1 MNLVKFFKS
10 IRVKEECDF
19 CGGKFYRV
27 GMEFAQQCQ
36 NCSGYTGFCR
46 GCWEGRKGLAAIWN
60 KAA

>member
-1 MNLVKFFKS
+1 MNLVKVFKS

-27 GMEFAQQCQ
+27 DMEFAQRCQ

-46 GCWEGRKGLAAIWN
+46 GLLGWSERLGCYLE
-60 KAA
+60 